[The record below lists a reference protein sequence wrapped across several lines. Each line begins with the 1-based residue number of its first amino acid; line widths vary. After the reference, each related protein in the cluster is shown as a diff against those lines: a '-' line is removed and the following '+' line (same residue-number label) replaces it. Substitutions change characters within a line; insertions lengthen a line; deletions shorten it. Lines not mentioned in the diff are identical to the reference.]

1 MQFLANNWMLVLI
14 MFLSGAML
22 LFPLIQRRSSGMKEI
37 GNTRLTYLLNREDA
51 SVLDIREAREM
62 SGGKIVG
69 ATHIPL
75 SQLKDRVGEIKA
87 AKDKPLIVYCARGQR
102 SLMAGGILK
111 SAGFTELYNL
121 NGGFKAW
128 AEAGLPV
135 EKVA

>member
-14 MFLSGAML
+14 MFMSGAML

-62 SGGKIVG
+62 DGRKIVG
-69 ATHIPL
+69 AIHIPF

-87 AKDKPLIVYCARGQR
+87 AKDKPLVVYCARGQR
-102 SLMAGGILK
+102 SLMAGSVLK
-111 SAGFTELYNL
+111 SAGFTDLYNL

-135 EKVA
+135 DKV